1 MKMIIDSRFNMKKV
15 EDLFTYFHL
24 GKEKIKTIEIYVND
38 NKVDKSFLLKEDDI
52 LELKYEDKINFIPL
66 KEKLEIIY
74 EDDYLLLVNK
84 PINMLVHPDSL
95 DKSGTLVNI
104 IANYY
109 KKTNQNISVRY
120 LHRIDM
126 DTSGIVMISKDIL
139 TSAILN
145 YEISEHIVKREYL
158 CLASGIFKEN
168 SGKYEYRIAE
178 DRHIANKKRVSK
190 TGKVAVTNYKVIK
203 RLRKK
208 INLCLVRLE
217 TGRTHQIRLHFSYAG
232 HPLLGD
238 KLYNGSLNYI
248 KRQALHS
255 YQVEFIHPILNKKMV
270 FKAPLPRDMQQ
281 IIETFENKL

>member
-15 EDLFTYFHL
+15 EDLFVYFHL
-24 GKEKIKTIEIYVND
+24 GKEKIKSIEIFVNE
-38 NKVDKSFLLKEDDI
+38 NKVDKSFLLKENDI
-52 LELKYEDKINFIPL
+52 LELKYDDKINFIPL
-66 KEKLEIIY
+66 DEKLDIIY
-74 EDDYLLLVNK
+74 EDDYLLIVNK

-126 DTSGIVMISKDIL
+126 DTSGIVMVSKDIL
-139 TSAILN
+139 SSAILN
-145 YEISEHIVKREYL
+145 YEISKHIVKRDYL
-158 CLASGIFKEN
+158 CLASGIFKED
-168 SGKYEYRIAE
+168 SGKYEYKIAE

-281 IIETFENKL
+281 IIDTFENK